1 MTFWKWIGARPA
13 IPAAMISGAAPIE
26 DLPDDGTA
34 RPRAVCPPADFDACY
49 EAHFDFVA
57 RSLRHL
63 GVPDAALDDA
73 AQEVFLVVH
82 RRLAGFDHRASIRGW
97 LFAIA
102 INVARDHRRA
112 ARRKGGHAPL
122 PEDVADR
129 APGPH
134 DALARAEALRLLDAL
149 LAELDDDRRAVF
161 LMVDYEQMTAP
172 EAAAALGANVNTI
185 CAPPRGPAKFAAA
198 LARHRAR
205 TDDGLPDDARP
216 SSATPAAPTSRRR
229 PPRPR
234 PRPPRRAAPP
244 PRRRR
249 PRPPPHRRPRPRRA
263 SPRRPSP
270 PSPSPSRSLRACARR
285 GPRGPPPRRTT
296 ASSPPPQPRAPRPR
310 RPPHPRRRRRPSLR
324 STHPLRPWLA
334 AALRR
339 MCPRRVARPLLR
351 PRWRPHRPSLW
362 QWSRRPP
369 PPQGRWP
376 RSSTCSNAR
385 SSRST
390 STAPPWR

>member
-13 IPAAMISGAAPIE
+13 IPAAMISGAAPME
-26 DLPDDGTA
+26 DLPDAA

-63 GVPDAALDDA
+63 GVADAALDDA

-112 ARRKGGHAPL
+112 TRRKGGHAPL
-122 PEDVADR
+122 PEDVADH
-129 APGPH
+129 APDPH

-161 LMVDYEQMTAP
+161 LMVDYEQMTVP

-185 CAPPRGPAKFAAA
+185 YTRLRAARQDFAAA

-205 TDDGLPDDARP
+205 TR
-216 SSATPAAPTSRRR
+216 
-229 PPRPR
+229 
-234 PRPPRRAAPP
+234 
-244 PRRRR
+244 
-249 PRPPPHRRPRPRRA
+249 
-263 SPRRPSP
+263 
-270 PSPSPSRSLRACARR
+270 
-285 GPRGPPPRRTT
+285 
-296 ASSPPPQPRAPRPR
+296 
-310 RPPHPRRRRRPSLR
+310 
-324 STHPLRPWLA
+324 
-334 AALRR
+334 
-339 MCPRRVARPLLR
+339 
-351 PRWRPHRPSLW
+351 
-362 QWSRRPP
+362 
-369 PPQGRWP
+369 
-376 RSSTCSNAR
+376 
-385 SSRST
+385 
-390 STAPPWR
+390 